1 MSDYN
6 PNKSPT
12 SLNYILLTG
21 LALTFIIGF
30 IKTLSVLNQHWLTFD
45 GNLAHGW
52 VIALLSF
59 YLQYHQLKTP
69 NTIKTPSVVGAA
81 ALAVVSFIWFLS
93 ALANID
99 LLQQL
104 SLLSILFAIYWSLF
118 GLTTAIKLIP
128 AISMMIFAIPIWG
141 YLTPSLVD
149 LASYLVTHWIELTA
163 IPALIQGNSFFLP
176 SGQVDIAGGCSGV
189 RYLNVAMALALYI
202 GLSGVFTIKRRASL
216 LLAAIILALLMNWL
230 RIFILILIA
239 YYSEMTHPL
248 INDHENFGWLL
259 FIFVIIPL
267 ILLGR
272 KQYEKPLQ
280 EQQSTHKLIHPTS
293 ILLTSAA
300 LLLGPILFHLK
311 AEPATPI
318 VKTISWDKSDLLI
331 TPTQNRFN
339 LTINNAN
346 QYQSFLAQYTN
357 KNVGIDLI
365 KNWQNSPEDDL
376 IPYNYSLFSE
386 VWTQK
391 NKQIIELNNGVSAT
405 LLTLERKPYGEHTLL
420 MYWFYI
426 GQYQTHNYKYAK
438 IMQLGA
444 KIQNQNL
451 FTAVGLTLTCEAQG
465 CLDEKNMLVLMAQ
478 RIPTDQIHPYQ

>member
-1 MSDYN
+1 MPDYN
-6 PNKSPT
+6 SNKSPT
-12 SLNYILLTG
+12 PLNYILLTG
-21 LALTFIIGF
+21 LALAFILGF

-52 VIALLSF
+52 VIALLSI

-69 NTIKTPSVVGAA
+69 NTIKAPSLVGTA
-81 ALAVVSFIWFLS
+81 ALAAVSFIWFLS

-104 SLLSILFAIYWSLF
+104 SLLAILFAIYWSLF
-118 GLTTAIKLIP
+118 GLVTAVKLIP
-128 AISMMIFAIPIWG
+128 AISIMIFAIPIWG

-149 LASYLVTHWIELTA
+149 LASYIVTHWIELTA

-202 GLSGVFTIKRRASL
+202 GLSGVFTIKRRVFL
-216 LLAAIILALLMNWL
+216 LVLAIALALLMNWL

-248 INDHENFGWLL
+248 ISDHENFGWLL
-259 FIFVIIPL
+259 FILVIIPL

-272 KQYEKPLQ
+272 KQYEKPLP
-280 EQQSTHKLIHPTS
+280 EQQSTHNLTHPVT
-293 ILLTSAA
+293 IVLTSAA

-311 AEPATPI
+311 AEPTIPV
-318 VKTISWDKSDLLI
+318 VKKPTWEQSDLLI
-331 TPTQNRFN
+331 TATQNRFN

-346 QYQSFLAQYTN
+346 QYQAFLARYQG
-357 KNVGIDLI
+357 KSIGIDLI
-365 KNWQNSPEDDL
+365 QSWQSSPEDNL
-376 IPYNYSLFSE
+376 IPYNYNLFSDA
-386 VWTQK
+386 WTQK
-391 NKQIIELNNGVSAT
+391 NKQVVGLNNGVSAT
-405 LLTLERKPYGEHTLL
+405 LLTLERKPYGEHALL
-420 MYWFYI
+420 MYWFYV

-451 FTAVGLTLTCEAQG
+451 FTAVGLTLTCEAQD
-465 CLDEKNMLVLMAQ
+465 CQNEKNTLVLMAQ
-478 RIPTDQIHPYQ
+478 KIPTKQIHPYQ

>member
-1 MSDYN
+1 MSDHY
-6 PNKSPT
+6 PQKPT
-12 SLNYILLTG
+12 GLQHYILFIG
-21 LALTFIIGF
+21 LALVFIIGF
-30 IKTLSVLNQHWLTFD
+30 NKTLAVLNQHWLTLD

-52 VIALLSF
+52 IIVLLSL
-59 YLQYHQLKTP
+59 YLQHQQLKTAY
-69 NTIKTPSVVGAA
+69 TLKTPSILGAA
-81 ALAVVSFIWFLS
+81 ALTTTSFIWFLG

-99 LLQQL
+99 LLQQI
-104 SLLSILFAIYWSLF
+104 SLLSILFTTYWSLF
-118 GLTTAIKLIP
+118 GLITALKLIP
-128 AISMMIFAIPIWG
+128 AISVMFFAIPIWG
-141 YLTPSLVD
+141 YLTQTLVD
-149 LASYLVTHWIELTA
+149 LASYIVSYWIELTA

-202 GLSGVFTIKRRASL
+202 GLSGVFTIKRRVFL
-216 LLAAIILALLMNWL
+216 LLTAIFLALLMNWL

-280 EQQSTHKLIHPTS
+280 EQQSARKPIHPTT

-311 AEPATPI
+311 AEPATPT
-318 VKTISWDKSDLLI
+318 VKTTSWEKSDLLI

-346 QYQSFLAQYTN
+346 QYQSFLAQYKN
-357 KNVGIDLI
+357 KNIGIDLI
-365 KNWQNSPEDDL
+365 KNWQNSLRDNL
-376 IPYNYSLFSE
+376 IPYNYSLFSDA
-386 VWTQK
+386 WIQK

-405 LLTLERKPYGEHTLL
+405 LLTLERKPYGEHALL
-420 MYWFYI
+420 MYWFYV

-451 FTAVGLTLTCEAQG
+451 FTAVGLTLTCEAQD
-465 CLDEKNMLVLMAQ
+465 CQNEKNTLVLMAQ
-478 RIPTDQIHPYQ
+478 KIPTKQVHPYQ